1 MTTTMTDTSMEILV
15 GAMSSDMMKELVC
28 KVNGLTRHEFLE
40 FVDQIHGSEF
50 ANYLRKYAEKSDK
63 ESA

>member
-1 MTTTMTDTSMEILV
+1 MTTTSIELLI

-28 KVNGLTRHEFLE
+28 KVQGLTRYEFLQ
-40 FVDQIHGSEF
+40 FVDQVHGAEF
-50 ANYLRKYAEKSDK
+50 AEYLRKYAEKSDK